1 MRFPWR
7 LVPAPARRSH
17 DPVIAL
23 ALWALAAA
31 GVVAI
36 IGSACL
42 WHFELVKMLP
52 VLGSVVVL
60 LGSYFAAR
68 TLRDG
73 EVAKATEMLGSG
85 APAVRVAGIHQ
96 LGLIGMS
103 VPRFRKHAQLALCG
117 FVEGSTDPSDRNSAE
132 FAKDVLKQLQPLARA
147 EVAVLDIEVGEF
159 FPQASA
165 DFEPCGSDAARDS

>member
-103 VPRFRKHAQLALCG
+103 VPSYKTHAPLALRGIVQC
-117 FVEGSTDPSDRNSAE
+117 STNARETTSA
-132 FAKDVLKQLQPLARA
+132 
-147 EVAVLDIEVGEF
+147 
-159 FPQASA
+159 
-165 DFEPCGSDAARDS
+165 